1 VKRDVVLAGVGGQGV
16 LSVAAIL
23 AEAAR
28 REGLVVHQGEL
39 HGMSQRGGAVQAIL
53 RLADGLIEGDLVARG
68 GADLVLGMEP
78 VEALRYL
85 EYLAP
90 GGRLITAT
98 DPYENVPDYP
108 PIEKVL
114 DVVRAVP
121 GSVAVDAGALARE
134 AGSGRVA
141 NVVMVGAA
149 SAFLPLSPVVIEA
162 CLRAGFAAKGERVVQ
177 ANLRAFAL
185 GRAAVGEGSPQ

>member
-1 VKRDVVLAGVGGQGV
+1 MKQDVVLAGVGGEGV
-16 LSVAAIL
+16 LSVAAVL

-28 REGLVVHQGEL
+28 RQGLVVRQGEV
-39 HGMSQRGGAVQAIL
+39 HGMSQRGGAVQATL
-53 RLADGLIEGDLVARG
+53 RLADRPIEGDLVARG
-68 GADLVLGMEP
+68 AVDLILGAEP

-90 GGRLITAT
+90 GGRLVTAA
-98 DPYENVPDYP
+98 DPHENVPDYP
-108 PIEKVL
+108 PIEEVL
-114 DVVRAVP
+114 AAVRAVP
-121 GSVAVDAGALARE
+121 GSVVVEAAALARE

-149 SAFLPLSPVVIEA
+149 SAFLPLPAEVIKD
-162 CLRAGFAAKGERVVQ
+162 CLRDGFAAKGERVVA

-185 GRAAVGEGSPQ
+185 GRAVVGEGAAR

>member
-1 VKRDVVLAGVGGQGV
+1 MKRDVVLAGVGGQGV

-28 REGLVVHQGEL
+28 REGLVVRQGEV
-39 HGMSQRGGAVQAIL
+39 HGMSQRGGVVQASL
-53 RLADGLIEGDLVARG
+53 RLADGPIEGDLVARG
-68 GADLVLGMEP
+68 GADLVLGVEP

-90 GGRLITAT
+90 GGRLVTAA

-108 PIEKVL
+108 PIEEVL
-114 DVVRAVP
+114 AAVRAVP
-121 GSVAVDAGALARE
+121 GSVLVEAGALARE

-149 SAFLPLSPVVIEA
+149 SALLPLSAGVIEA
-162 CLRAGFAAKGERVVQ
+162 CLREGFAAKGERVVE

-185 GRAAVGEGSPQ
+185 GRAAVSKGGDG

>member
-1 VKRDVVLAGVGGQGV
+1 MKRDVVLAGVGGQGV

-28 REGLVVHQGEL
+28 REGLVVRQGEV
-39 HGMSQRGGAVQAIL
+39 HGMSQRGGAVQASL
-53 RLADGLIEGDLVARG
+53 RLADGPIEGDLVARG
-68 GADLVLGMEP
+68 GADLVLGVEP

-90 GGRLITAT
+90 GGRLVTAA

-108 PIEKVL
+108 PIEEVL
-114 DVVRAVP
+114 AAVRAVP
-121 GSVAVDAGALARE
+121 GSVLVEAGALARE

-149 SAFLPLSPVVIEA
+149 SAFLPISRGVIEA
-162 CLRAGFAAKGERVVQ
+162 CLQEGFAAKGERVVE

-185 GRAAVGEGSPQ
+185 GRAAVSKGGDG

>member
-1 VKRDVVLAGVGGQGV
+1 MKHDVVLAGVGGQGV

-28 REGLVVHQGEL
+28 RQGLVVRQGEV
-39 HGMSQRGGAVQAIL
+39 HGMSQRGGAVQATL
-53 RLADGLIEGDLVARG
+53 RLADGPIDGDLVARG
-68 GADLVLGMEP
+68 AADLVLGTEP

-90 GGRLITAT
+90 GGRLVTAA

-108 PIEKVL
+108 PIEEVL
-114 DVVRAVP
+114 AAVRAVP
-121 GSVAVDAGALARE
+121 GSVVVEAAALARE

-141 NVVMVGAA
+141 SVVMVGAA
-149 SAFLPLSPVVIEA
+149 SVFLPLLPEVIED
-162 CLRAGFAAKGERVVQ
+162 CLRDGFAAKGARVVE

-185 GRAAVGEGSPQ
+185 GRAAVGEGAAR

>member
-1 VKRDVVLAGVGGQGV
+1 MKRDVVLAGVGGQGV

-28 REGLVVHQGEL
+28 REGLVVRQAEV
-39 HGMSQRGGAVQAIL
+39 HGMSQRGGAVQASL
-53 RLADGLIEGDLVARG
+53 RIADGPIEGDLVPRG
-68 GADLVLGMEP
+68 AADLVLGVEP

-85 EYLAP
+85 DYLAP
-90 GGRLITAT
+90 DGRLVTAT

-108 PIEKVL
+108 PIDEVL
-114 DVVRAVP
+114 AAVQAVP
-121 GSVAVDAGALARE
+121 GSVLVAAGALARR

-149 SAFLPLSPVVIEA
+149 SVFLPLPAEVIET
-162 CLRAGFAAKGERVVQ
+162 CLREGFAAKGERVVE

-185 GRAAVGEGSPQ
+185 GRAAVGEGAAG